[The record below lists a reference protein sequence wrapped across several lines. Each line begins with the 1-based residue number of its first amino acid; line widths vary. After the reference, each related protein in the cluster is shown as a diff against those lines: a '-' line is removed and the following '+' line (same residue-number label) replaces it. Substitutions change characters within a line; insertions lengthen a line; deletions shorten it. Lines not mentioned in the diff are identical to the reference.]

1 MDGGDPALTYYN
13 LEVSYD
19 AIRAL
24 RGIDLAI
31 PVGSSFAILGP
42 NGAGKS
48 TLAEATAGLIPVSG
62 GRILLDGEDITG
74 ARTAERVARGISLVA
89 EGRQLFPRLTVEE
102 NLGLGSHARVRRP
115 LLEQVYELFPAL
127 ASRRRQLAGTMSGGE
142 QQMLAIGRS
151 LMSEPRVLILDEPSS
166 GLAPSIIK
174 ALFGQLRTIA
184 GRGTT
189 VVLIEQ
195 NVRAALDVATHVAV
209 LSAGR
214 LVAVGTPDELGDET
228 LAALYFGVD

>member
-1 MDGGDPALTYYN
+1 MEALALTYDH
-13 LEVSYD
+13 LEVSYG

-31 PVGSSFAILGP
+31 PAGSSFAVLGP

-48 TLAEATAGLIPVSG
+48 TLAEATAGLLAASG
-62 GRILLDGEDITG
+62 GRILLDGDEITG
-74 ARTAERVARGISLVA
+74 ARTADRVARGISLVA

-102 NLGLGSHARVRRP
+102 NLELGSHARQRGTM
-115 LLEQVYELFPAL
+115 LEQVYELFPVL
-127 ASRRRQLAGTMSGGE
+127 GNRRHQVAGTMSGGE

-166 GLAPSIIK
+166 GLAPAIIEV
-174 ALFGQLRTIA
+174 LFEQLRTIA
-184 GRGTT
+184 GRSTT

-195 NVRAALDVATHVAV
+195 NVRAALSVATHAAV
-209 LSAGR
+209 LNAGR
-214 LVAVGTPDELGDET
+214 LVATGTPDELGGDET
-228 LAALYFGVD
+228 LAALYFGAT